1 MTIID
6 ADLHTN
12 FEFENEEA
20 IVAEITKLMAK
31 IQRLHERELRAEQ
44 QAQAVAERS
53 AQRRELNE
61 DVRV

>member
-53 AQRRELNE
+53 AQR
-61 DVRV
+61 